1 MFPPIREKSG
11 VPSIVWRAASKPA
24 WCAASSPIK
33 RSRMGPMRVPR
44 IVATPPTGNARTSWV
59 PVLAPLGAPML
70 ARPPSSVTT
79 VASTVSFPRLS

>member
-1 MFPPIREKSG
+1 
-11 VPSIVWRAASKPA
+11 
-24 WCAASSPIK
+24 
-33 RSRMGPMRVPR
+33 MRVPR